1 MSKGKEL
8 SLFHRTIERVGL
20 VPQFILKLL
29 KGVAAAILIFLLAI
43 TSFILFIKYK
53 IVNPKGN
60 MKSEA

>member
-1 MSKGKEL
+1 MSEGKEL
-8 SLFHRTIERVGL
+8 SLFHRAVEGVGL
-20 VPQFILKLL
+20 VPQFILKIL
-29 KGVAAAILIFLLAI
+29 KGVAAVILIFLLAI